1 MNVSRTEGARR
12 RGFHVHG
19 ARRQQGTILV
29 IVALLM
35 FGLVVATGMAADAGA
50 MYYQRTRMQ
59 VAADAAALAG
69 ARGLAHDPSRAISL
83 AEQYAADNGY
93 QLSSA
98 DVTFPAS
105 STIHVTVHGPA
116 PLWLGRLLGI
126 ATPDI
131 AASANG
137 ELQTVSESGGIRPFG
152 VPDQTFEQ
160 GREYLLK
167 LTTQSEVC
175 GNFQAL
181 AVDGPGA
188 AAYRQDILDGASRA
202 VTTGQ
207 DLATEP
213 GNIVGPTDSAINQL
227 VGGDQ
232 TPFAQAV
239 AEPASTPRV
248 MTVALLNPQQW
259 ANVHGRSAIEV
270 TGFAR
275 FYVIDAEN
283 GAVDARFID
292 RVEGSTVAGT
302 TAQYASRLVQ

>member
-1 MNVSRTEGARR
+1 MNVSGPDSARR
-12 RGFHVHG
+12 REFRITGV
-19 ARRQQGTILV
+19 RSQRGTILV

-69 ARGLAHDPSRAISL
+69 ARGLAHDQSRAIAL

-93 QLSSA
+93 QLSSG

-105 STIHVTVHGPA
+105 STIHVTVRGPS

-131 AASANG
+131 AASADG

-167 LTTQSEVC
+167 LPSRSEIC

-188 AAYRQDILDGASRA
+188 AVYRQDILDGSSRA

-207 DLATEP
+207 DLPTEP
-213 GNIVGPTDSAINQL
+213 GDIVGPTDSAINQL
-227 VGGDQ
+227 VGADQ

-239 AEPASTPRV
+239 ADPTATPRV
-248 MTVALLNPQQW
+248 ITVALLNPQQW
-259 ANVHGRSAIEV
+259 ANVHGRSDIEV
-270 TGFAR
+270 TGFAK

-283 GAVDARFID
+283 GAVDARFIA
-292 RVEGSTVAGT
+292 RVEGPTVAGT

>member
-1 MNVSRTEGARR
+1 MTVPRPESALR
-12 RGFHVHG
+12 RGFRVTG
-19 ARRQQGTILV
+19 ARPQRGTILV

-50 MYYQRTRMQ
+50 MYYQQTRMQ

-69 ARGLAHDPSRAISL
+69 ARGLAHDHSRAIGL
-83 AEQYAADNGY
+83 AEQYASDNGY
-93 QLSSA
+93 QLSAS

-105 STIHVTVHGPA
+105 ATIHVTVRGPS
-116 PLWLGRLLGI
+116 PLWLGKLLGI

-137 ELQTVSESGGIRPFG
+137 ELQIVSKSGGIRPLG

-167 LTTQSEVC
+167 LPAQGEVS

-188 AAYRQDILDGASRA
+188 AVYRQDILYGSSRA

-207 DLATEP
+207 DLPTQP
-213 GNIVGPTDSAINQL
+213 GDIVGPTDDALNQL

-239 AEPASTPRV
+239 ADPTSTPRV
-248 MTVALLNPQQW
+248 ITVALLNPQQW
-259 ANVHGRSAIEV
+259 QNVHGRSDIEV

-283 GAVDARFID
+283 GAVDARFVD
-292 RVEGSTVAGT
+292 RVAASTVAGT
-302 TAQYASRLVQ
+302 TAQYAARLVQ